1 MPSYPHR
8 VTEYDI
14 GKRWALVLP
23 FVIFPLGNTSGM
35 QKNVKYSKIGVYEI
49 SVVITS
55 IFNVIALILSLH
67 NLITNIDYF

>member
-1 MPSYPHR
+1 
-8 VTEYDI
+8 
-14 GKRWALVLP
+14 
-23 FVIFPLGNTSGM
+23 M